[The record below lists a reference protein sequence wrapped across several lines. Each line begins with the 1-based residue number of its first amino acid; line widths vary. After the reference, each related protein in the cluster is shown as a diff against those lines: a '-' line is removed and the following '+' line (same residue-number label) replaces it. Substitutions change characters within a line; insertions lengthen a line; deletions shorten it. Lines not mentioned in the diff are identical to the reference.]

1 MTMITKCIV
10 NWELHQMLMEQKY
23 GKRKIDIDYKTYKM
37 ITTTENEITS
47 IRYESDFIDTAG
59 RETMKEPMGT
69 IPYLE
74 TEYHNPKPG
83 DECGTAE
90 VKVYS
95 KFVEAK
101 TFRFTAKYR
110 SEIVDDLKAFGIDGN
125 RELLDNLATEGK
137 QRAEASILK
146 KYIEL
151 AQKNADNINTNTRW
165 KRFLYN
171 TLKIKPVRYVNEKD
185 LGKTLVSYSNLIANI
200 SRRGYANF
208 AVVNSSIASFLQD
221 HPGFVYLNPGDV
233 SMKEAGSIYCI
244 GSIFNIKFFVN
255 PWMKHA
261 DTRILLGR
269 TTNENN
275 PGVYYLEHSKEITRS
290 EDGPESQYHLL
301 DRSALVDV
309 GYTPHTSYFIFTA
322 DFGKKPLWR
331 KILGL

>member
-1 MTMITKCIV
+1 
-10 NWELHQMLMEQKY
+10 MLMEQKY

-47 IRYESDFIDTAG
+47 IRYQSDFIDTTA
-59 RETMKEPMGT
+59 REVMKEPMGT

-74 TEYHNPKPG
+74 SEYRNPRPG
-83 DECGTAE
+83 EEYGTAE

-95 KFVEAK
+95 KFVEAE

-110 SEIVDDLKAFGIDGN
+110 SGIVDDLKTFGIDGN
-125 RELLDNLATEGK
+125 RELLDNLVTEGK
-137 QRAEASILK
+137 HRAEASILK

-151 AQKNADNINTNTRW
+151 AQKNADNINTSTRW

-171 TLKIKPVRYVNEKD
+171 TLKIKPVRYVKEKD

-208 AVVNSSIASFLQD
+208 AVVNSSIASILQD
-221 HPGFVYLNPGDV
+221 HPGFAYLNPGDV

-244 GSIFNIKFFVN
+244 GVIFNIKIFVN
-255 PWMKHA
+255 PWMKHT

-269 TTNENN
+269 TTNESN
-275 PGVYYLEHSKEITRS
+275 PGVYYLEYSKEIIRAEQS
-290 EDGPESQYHLL
+290 EYAQETQCHFY
-301 DRSALVDV
+301 DRSAIVNV
-309 GYTPHTSYFIFTA
+309 GNTVHTSYFIFTA